1 MKVKGISW
9 VGVGVDDFDAAL
21 SFFTDVMGLR
31 PAAVDER
38 GVAILHVSEGQ
49 VLEIFGPD
57 TKGHELNSPPVV
69 AFEVEDVTQAR
80 DNCSRTT
87 SRSSA
92 TSARG
97 TASNGLTFGGQP
109 AVSFLSKKP
118 LPPAGRRMCKR
129 LR

>member
-80 DNCSRTT
+80 DELLAHNVEVIGDIGSWNGFEW
-87 SRSSA
+87 A
-92 TSARG
+92 YFRG
-97 TASNGLTFGGQP
+97 P
-109 AVSFLSKKP
+109 AGRVFSIKKT
-118 LPPAGRRMCKR
+118 PPAGWEKNV
-129 LR
+129 